1 MSSTMKVAAM
11 KVARVSQYGTPEEVA
26 EAKQELKFANIEAAI
41 QRNLATAPPL
51 TPDQVKRLTGLL
63 RTGVAR

>member
-11 KVARVSQYGTPEEVA
+11 KVARVTQYGTPEEVA

-51 TPDQVKRLTGLL
+51 TPAQIKLLSGLL
-63 RTGVAR
+63 RTGRQR